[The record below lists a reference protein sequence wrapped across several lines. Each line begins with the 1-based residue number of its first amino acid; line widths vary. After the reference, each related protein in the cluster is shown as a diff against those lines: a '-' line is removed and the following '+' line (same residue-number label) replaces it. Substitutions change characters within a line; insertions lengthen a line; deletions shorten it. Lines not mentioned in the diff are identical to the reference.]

1 MEYVEK
7 QIEIEMSER
16 KAREDLYAF
25 KRQYGYA
32 PGGDGGGGVGGRGGE
47 CERRVSCCR
56 RVGGGC

>member
-32 PGGDGGGGVGGRGGE
+32 PGGDGGGGGGGGGGRGGGE
-47 CERRVSCCR
+47 
-56 RVGGGC
+56 

>member
-32 PGGDGGGGVGGRGGE
+32 PGGDGGGGGGGGGGRGGE
-47 CERRVSCCR
+47 CERRVRCA
-56 RVGGGC
+56 